1 MPYNAN
7 PRMPKTCDG
16 CIYKADIGA
25 SYAVC
30 NYLIATNQKRPCPPE
45 NCTCYQSDNPTPTI
59 NKLSDD
65 TISEMRRMRR
75 SGMTLNAIAD
85 AIGCTVLTVSKYTKC
100 IDVEI
105 DRSKISR
112 EQRDEII
119 RLRNEGL
126 SIHEINRRTGVSRG
140 TISKYV
146 KGIEVPA
153 TEGEFEVRKGGKPTQ
168 EIIDKLVDMRERGMS
183 ISQIEKATGI
193 SHTTIMRYTS
203 AKNPA
208 AAATAAGEESGN
220 CEKLSGDIVSPNPE
234 NVKPLAEPTETLA
247 ESSDKPDVKTYEDSP
262 ETPAEETTGGT
273 AEKSV
278 PSAVVEACLARIEHL
293 SSEIGNE
300 MVVIRNWEQEIK
312 ELREFLGLEEW
323 E

>member
-45 NCTCYQSDNPTPTI
+45 NCTCYQSDNPTPAI

-85 AIGCTVLTVSKYTKC
+85 AIGCTVLTVLKYTKC

-119 RLRNEGL
+119 RLRKEGL

-208 AAATAAGEESGN
+208 AAATTAGEESGN

-262 ETPAEETTGGT
+262 ETPTDERTEGT
-273 AEKSV
+273 AAKDVPFSVFVACIGRISDLNERLKDYEKM
-278 PSAVVEACLARIEHL
+278 SASIKREIEELEAF
-293 SSEIGNE
+293 
-300 MVVIRNWEQEIK
+300 IK
-312 ELREFLGLEEW
+312 
-323 E
+323 